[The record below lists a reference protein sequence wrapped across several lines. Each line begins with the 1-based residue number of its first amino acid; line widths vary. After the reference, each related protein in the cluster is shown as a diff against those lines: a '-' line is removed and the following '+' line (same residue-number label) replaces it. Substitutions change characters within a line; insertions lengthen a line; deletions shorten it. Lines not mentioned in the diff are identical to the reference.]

1 MGKELHLYTK
11 EELISIIQDYQ
22 EMTSEIEE
30 AINEVCRHCYKKD
43 EPVSLNILRIRSII
57 AKYM

>member
-11 EELISIIQDYQ
+11 KELISIIQDYQ

-30 AINEVCRHCYKKD
+30 VINDANRRNYKEDMPLSLDLLRVRNAIE
-43 EPVSLNILRIRSII
+43 
-57 AKYM
+57 KYM